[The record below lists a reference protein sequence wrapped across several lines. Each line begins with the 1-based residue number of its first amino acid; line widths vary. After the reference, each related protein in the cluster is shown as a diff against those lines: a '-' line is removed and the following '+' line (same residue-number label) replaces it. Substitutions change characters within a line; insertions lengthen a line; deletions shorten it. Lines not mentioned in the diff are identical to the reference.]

1 MTTDK
6 RSCENCNRHNG
17 CGEEYHPKGNGKCKI
32 GWLRKPRWRCQ
43 CGHTADFI
51 LNEKYPKRRG
61 RDQSYIQCAKC
72 HSDVDTW

>member
-1 MTTDK
+1 MNTIKTK
-6 RSCENCNRHNG
+6 KN
-17 CGEEYHPKGNGKCKI
+17 K
-32 GWLRKPRWRCQ
+32 LRKPRWRCQ